1 MRAGSGGTITSP
13 IPLRI
18 YAYPKKLAA
27 GAACHVASPTRVC
40 NGHPPVSVL
49 FGSCRSR
56 VFSEALPDSLRL
68 PSVSGGAAPYPALL
82 LFSGKK
88 ELVKRE
94 IPRVH
99 DPNFSAGSDTAYAA
113 APFEA
118 RPERTAGDT
127 DPHSMSSAEVTRQ
140 SAFAKLEHCAE
151 NLQGN
156 IRQTRQR
163 LSNVLRESDSPPP
176 KFPNFRIASAGPDAY
191 RHRREG
197 VVLLDAA
204 ARLRARHHSTPQGG
218 SKNHEHI
225 LTGVAAR
232 PLLLS
237 PHQHGHNPPP
247 P

>member
-1 MRAGSGGTITSP
+1 MPTQKSWQRVPRVMSRARP
-13 IPLRI
+13 
-18 YAYPKKLAA
+18 
-27 GAACHVASPTRVC
+27 ASAMDTHLCRC
-40 NGHPPVSVL
+40 CSDPVGV
-49 FGSCRSR
+49 G
-56 VFSEALPDSLRL
+56 FSQRLYQIGLRL

-82 LFSGKK
+82 LFSGKE

-118 RPERTAGDT
+118 RPQRTAGDA

-151 NLQGN
+151 NLRGN

-176 KFPNFRIASAGPDAY
+176 KISQFPHSQ
-191 RHRREG
+191 RRTG
-197 VVLLDAA
+197 
-204 ARLRARHHSTPQGG
+204 RLRSPSRRRCLTRRCGTST
-218 SKNHEHI
+218 STASFHTVRRIEEHE
-225 LTGVAAR
+225 T
-232 PLLLS
+232 S
-237 PHQHGHNPPP
+237 
-247 P
+247 